1 MQRQDKLREIIRDWL
16 QMIMERHNVSQ
27 RQLGLRAGVSPS
39 TINRAFDTDGNFVMS
54 TSILTKIGGAF
65 GEPPPN
71 VLGDAPARPA
81 GFSESDLV
89 SFVGQMAGGKG
100 ENNIGRWQITSN
112 ALNLAG
118 FLPGDVVEFDLGRHA
133 EAGDVVVAQVVNLQR
148 GSAETVLRLYK
159 PPYLLTRSSDD
170 RVDDRP
176 FYVDGERVSIVGT
189 FKRLLRERAA

>member
-1 MQRQDKLREIIRDWL
+1 MQRQEKLREIIRDWL

-27 RQLGLRAGVSPS
+27 RQLGLQAGVSPS
-39 TINRAFDTDGNFVMS
+39 TINRAFDANGSFVMS
-54 TSILTKIGGAF
+54 TSILTKIGAAF
-65 GEPPPN
+65 GEQPPN
-71 VLGDAPARPA
+71 VLGDAPPRPA

-89 SFVGQMAGGKG
+89 SYVGQTAGNKG

-118 FLPGDVVEFDLGRHA
+118 FLPGDVVEFELGRLPD
-133 EAGDVVVAQVVNLQR
+133 AGDIVVAQVLNLQR
-148 GSAETVLRLYK
+148 GSAETVLRMFK
-159 PPYLLTRSSDD
+159 PPYLLTRTSDD